1 MTLLEVLNSATEY
14 LARCGV
20 ESPRLNAEH
29 ILAHVLKKRRLD
41 LYLEFDQTLE
51 ESERI
56 PLRDLVRQRGKRIP
70 LQHLLGTVEFYGR
83 SFLCDS
89 RALIP
94 RPETEQLL
102 ELALPHLPSDRIIS
116 LLDIGTGSGII
127 AATLALELP
136 QASVDA
142 TDLSPEAL
150 ALASENISKHG
161 LNQRIQLQQA
171 DLFPPTDR
179 RHHYQVIV
187 ANLPYIPSKDIES
200 LAPEVQHDPMQ
211 ALDGGPDGLDLFRRF
226 IQCASDYLQSG
237 GQIWLEIGHQQGDT
251 ILSLLSDNS
260 FCEVSLLKD
269 YQNRPRFITAK
280 K

>member
-20 ESPRLNAEH
+20 ENPRLNSEH
-29 ILAHVLKKRRLD
+29 LLAHVLRKKRLD
-41 LYLEFDQTLE
+41 LYLEFDRTLQE
-51 ESERI
+51 AERL

-83 SFLCDS
+83 SFVCDS

-102 ELALPHLPSDRIIS
+102 ELALSHLPSDQMIS

-136 QASVDA
+136 HACVDA

-150 ALASENISKHG
+150 MLASENIAKHG
-161 LNQRIQLQQA
+161 LSQRVRIQQA
-171 DLFPPTDR
+171 DLFPPAGKNP
-179 RHHYQVIV
+179 YQAIV
-187 ANLPYIPSKDIES
+187 ANLPYIPSQEIEALS
-200 LAPEVQHDPMQ
+200 PEVQYDPIE
-211 ALDGGPDGLDLFRRF
+211 ALDGGADGLDLFRRF
-226 IQCASDYLQSG
+226 IQCAPDYLRLG
-237 GQIWLEIGHQQGDT
+237 GQIWLEIGHQQGNT
-251 ILSLLSDNS
+251 LFNLLIDRG
-260 FCEVSLLKD
+260 FCEVSLFKD